1 MEASTSSSASEST
14 PIAPAARGGEHL
26 LDLFFRPSTFF
37 ASRDSLDTK
46 WLIVAA
52 MWGLGIIPVTYA
64 GAFVG
69 DLLVSDPYAFW
80 FHDAWDG
87 SGTGFEHLPVQSLDG
102 RMSSLWIERSGWTR
116 IEK

>member
-1 MEASTSSSASEST
+1 MRTLLRTGALALLALTATSCLAGPHQLRRTVDDWDHKHYVNS
-14 PIAPAARGGEHL
+14 P
-26 LDLFFRPSTFF
+26 
-37 ASRDSLDTK
+37 
-46 WLIVAA
+46 WWNVA

-64 GAFVG
+64 GAFVA
-69 DLLVSDPYAFW
+69 DLLVTDPYAFW

-87 SGTGFEHLPVQSLDG
+87 AGTGFEHLPVQSVDG